1 LSNELELELHVNDEF
16 YASASGPREE
26 VIAEIK
32 RYWATCSGD
41 GKCSVYEVTRTQIS
55 ISDLYG
61 LSVETTVDP
70 LLEPFNASGPATR
83 TPLWKRDTCHHEGC
97 INPPVDGL
105 RCRVHK

>member
-1 LSNELELELHVNDEF
+1 MGICPACNGSG
-16 YASASGPREE
+16 SA
-26 VIAEIK
+26 
-32 RYWATCSGD
+32 T
-41 GKCSVYEVTRTQIS
+41 
-55 ISDLYG
+55 L
-61 LSVETTVDP
+61 ETTVDP